1 MNKSLRILNRQDIE
15 NGISERYNTFMIIE
29 EHNKDE
35 ILSDIFKALSE
46 PNRLKMIR
54 ILNES
59 EKEISCGEMSKKLNL
74 SLSTVSY
81 HAKAL
86 REMGLTHTR
95 KEAQTKFLSI
105 NRSTFKRYLPGF
117 LDSL

>member
-1 MNKSLRILNRQDIE
+1 
-15 NGISERYNTFMIIE
+15 MIIE
-29 EHNKDE
+29 EQNKDK
-35 ILSDIFKALSE
+35 ILSEIFKVLSE

-54 ILNES
+54 ILNETD
-59 EKEISCGEMSKKLNL
+59 KEMSCSEMSELLSL

-86 REMGLTHTR
+86 REIGLTNTR
-95 KEAQTKFLSI
+95 REAQTKFLSI
-105 NRSTFKRYLPGF
+105 NRQTFKKYLPGF

>member
-1 MNKSLRILNRQDIE
+1 
-15 NGISERYNTFMIIE
+15 MIIE
-29 EHNKDE
+29 EQNKDE
-35 ILSDIFKALSE
+35 ILSEIFKALSE

-59 EKEISCGEMSKKLNL
+59 DREITCGEMSDKLGL

-81 HAKAL
+81 HAKTL
-86 REMGLTHTR
+86 REMGLTNTR
-95 KEAQTKFLSI
+95 KDAQTKFLSV
-105 NRSTFKRYLPGF
+105 NRSTFKKYLPGF